1 MRPARRHR
9 HALLVGLVVVLAAC
23 TGGGQADVEQP
34 TRAEDGTAE
43 QAEPEKSALD
53 SDPGVAA
60 DDPASEPAP
69 GSEEA
74 DEGEER
80 GAAETETTDETPE
93 PAGGL
98 AGAVVA
104 LDPGH
109 NGANDEHRERIN
121 EPVDGGGFD
130 KQCNTVGASTADGYT
145 EAEFNLDLSLV
156 LADEL
161 EARGA
166 EVALTRND
174 NDGVGPCI
182 DERGRFAGTVGADVL
197 VSIHAD
203 GAPSEVHGFHVI
215 HPESVEGYTEHIVD
229 DSMRLAVALRDE
241 LTDGGLA
248 PATHVG
254 EAGLVRRDD
263 LGTLNHSDVPA
274 VLVEVGNMRNPED
287 ADALRS
293 QPGRAKL
300 AALLAQGLVAYF
312 DEADLQSS

>member
-1 MRPARRHR
+1 MLPARRHR
-9 HALLVGLVVVLAAC
+9 HAPLVGLVLVLAAC
-23 TGGGQADVEQP
+23 AGGGQADVEQP

-43 QAEPEKSALD
+43 QAEPEEPALD

-60 DDPASEPAP
+60 DDPARESAP

-74 DEGEER
+74 DEGEDR
-80 GAAETETTDETPE
+80 GAAETGTTDETPE

-109 NGANDEHRERIN
+109 NGANDEHPEQIN
-121 EPVDGGGFD
+121 EPVDAGGFD

-166 EVALTRND
+166 DVALTRND

-215 HPESVEGYTEHIVD
+215 HPEAVEGYTEHIVD
-229 DSMRLAVALRDE
+229 DSMRLAVALRDA
-241 LTDGGLA
+241 LTDGGLK
-248 PATHVG
+248 PATHVS

-287 ADALRS
+287 ADVLRS